1 MSDIHTMRL
10 LPKYFEQIKA
20 DDKAWE
26 FRLFDKKRRALK
38 IGDYIKFVE
47 LMLIGSHKEIPRTC
61 SVRVVGLVK
70 YEGLGVAVMGAT
82 HVLDPSLIRDLRDI
96 YPKEDVEKYGVLA
109 IKLERV

>member
-1 MSDIHTMRL
+1 MSNIHTMRL

-38 IGDYIKFVE
+38 IGDCIEFVK
-47 LMLIGSHKEIPRTC
+47 LILIDPDEEIPRTC

-70 YEGLGVAVMGAT
+70 YKGLREAVMEAT
-82 HVLDPSLIRDLRDI
+82 HIPDPGLVRDLRDI
-96 YPKEDVEKYGVLA
+96 YSKEDVKKCGVLA
-109 IKLERV
+109 IKFERV

>member
-1 MSDIHTMRL
+1 MPDTCTMRL

-38 IGDYIKFVE
+38 IGDYIEFVE
-47 LMLIGSHKEIPRTC
+47 LMLIGSHEEIPRTC

-70 YEGLGVAVMGAT
+70 YEGLEGAVMEAT
-82 HVLDPSLIRDLRDI
+82 HILDPDLVRDLRDI
-96 YPKEDVEKYGVLA
+96 YPKDDVEKYGVLA
-109 IKLERV
+109 IKFERV